1 MRGGVADPVLVHG
14 GKWVLV
20 SWVLGPGPVEK
31 GAAVWLALLLGL
43 VVSRLVAEGMPVG
56 LWLLGG

>member
-1 MRGGVADPVLVHG
+1 MRGGVADPVLVRG

-20 SWVLGPGPVEK
+20 SWELGPGPVEE

-43 VVSRLVAEGMPVG
+43 VMSGLVAGGM
-56 LWLLGG
+56 LGGL